1 MRCATPLRP
10 SYSSEHRRLKPVMEA
25 ARRLDVGTN
34 PASDALFEAICLSKS
49 FGWFPD
55 LVHAHG
61 TPGRLGSGCAHDVSR
76 SIFQSLRSSA
86 GSSTAEYVA
95 SVNWHWDDE
104 TIVGLNLST
113 AAYALADRLPD
124 IYTSSE
130 TRKAVHG
137 KPSIFNR
144 PEDIAWAM
152 KQIHRL
158 FKLANVPTPPIFTN
172 QE

>member
-1 MRCATPLRP
+1 MRCATSLKP

-34 PASDALFEAICLSKS
+34 PAADALFEA
-49 FGWFPD
+49 G
-55 LVHAHG
+55 
-61 TPGRLGSGCAHDVSR
+61 
-76 SIFQSLRSSA
+76 SA
-86 GSSTAEYVA
+86 GFQIWCTPMEHPEGWEAVAPTMFPGAFSKACEYVA

-104 TIVGLNLST
+104 AIDGLILST

-124 IYTSSE
+124 QYTSSE

-137 KPSIFNR
+137 KQSIFNR

-152 KQIHRL
+152 KHIHRL

>member
-1 MRCATPLRP
+1 MRCVAPLKP

-34 PASDALFEAICLSKS
+34 PAPDAIFEA
-49 FGWFPD
+49 G
-55 LVHAHG
+55 
-61 TPGRLGSGCAHDVSR
+61 
-76 SIFQSLRSSA
+76 SA
-86 GSSTAEYVA
+86 GFQIWCTPAEHPEGWEAVAPSMFPGAFSKACEFVA
-95 SVNWHWDDE
+95 SVHWHWDDE

-124 IYTSSE
+124 QYTNSE
-130 TRKAVHG
+130 TRKAIHG
-137 KPSIFNR
+137 KQSIFNR

-152 KQIHRL
+152 KHIHRL
-158 FKLANVPTPPIFTN
+158 FKLANVSTPPIYTN

>member
-34 PASDALFEAICLSKS
+34 PAQDALFEA
-49 FGWFPD
+49 G
-55 LVHAHG
+55 
-61 TPGRLGSGCAHDVSR
+61 
-76 SIFQSLRSSA
+76 SA
-86 GSSTAEYVA
+86 GFQIWCTPAEHPEGWDEVAPTMFPGAFSKACEYVA

-113 AAYALADRLPD
+113 AAYALADRMPD

-130 TRKAVHG
+130 TRKAVHA
-137 KPSIFNR
+137 KQSIFNR

-152 KQIHRL
+152 KHIHRL
-158 FKLANVPTPPIFTN
+158 FKLANVPTPPIYTN

>member
-1 MRCATPLRP
+1 MRCVAPLKP

-34 PASDALFEAICLSKS
+34 PAPDAIFEA
-49 FGWFPD
+49 G
-55 LVHAHG
+55 
-61 TPGRLGSGCAHDVSR
+61 
-76 SIFQSLRSSA
+76 SA
-86 GSSTAEYVA
+86 GFQIWCTPAEHPEGWDAVAATMFPGAFSKACEYVA
-95 SVNWHWDDE
+95 SVKWHWDDE

-113 AAYALADRLPD
+113 AAYALADRMPD

-130 TRKAVHG
+130 TRKAVHA
-137 KPSIFNR
+137 KQSIFNR

-152 KQIHRL
+152 KHIHRL

>member
-1 MRCATPLRP
+1 M
-10 SYSSEHRRLKPVMEA
+10 KPVMEA

-34 PASDALFEAICLSKS
+34 PAQDALFEA
-49 FGWFPD
+49 G
-55 LVHAHG
+55 
-61 TPGRLGSGCAHDVSR
+61 
-76 SIFQSLRSSA
+76 SA
-86 GSSTAEYVA
+86 GFQIWCTPAEHPEGWDEVAPTMFPGAFSKACEYVA

-124 IYTSSE
+124 QYTNSE

-137 KPSIFNR
+137 KESIFNR
-144 PEDIAWAM
+144 PEDITWAR
-152 KQIHRL
+152 KHIHRL
-158 FKLANVPTPPIFTN
+158 FRLANVPTPPIYTN

>member
-10 SYSSEHRRLKPVMEA
+10 CYSSEHRRMKPVMEA
-25 ARRLDVGTN
+25 ARRLDVGTT
-34 PASDALFEAICLSKS
+34 PAPDAIFEA
-49 FGWFPD
+49 G
-55 LVHAHG
+55 
-61 TPGRLGSGCAHDVSR
+61 
-76 SIFQSLRSSA
+76 SA
-86 GSSTAEYVA
+86 GFQIWCTPTEHPDGWEAIAPTMFPGAFSKACEYVA

-124 IYTSSE
+124 IYTNSE

-152 KQIHRL
+152 KHIHRL

>member
-1 MRCATPLRP
+1 MRCVAPLKP
-10 SYSSEHRRLKPVMEA
+10 SYASEHRRLKPVMEA
-25 ARRLDVGTN
+25 ARKLDIGTN
-34 PASDALFEAICLSKS
+34 PASDALFEA
-49 FGWFPD
+49 G
-55 LVHAHG
+55 
-61 TPGRLGSGCAHDVSR
+61 
-76 SIFQSLRSSA
+76 SA
-86 GSSTAEYVA
+86 GFQIWCTPAEHPEGWDAVAPTMFPGAFSKACEYVA

-124 IYTSSE
+124 IYTSCE

-152 KQIHRL
+152 KHIHRL
-158 FKLANVPTPPIFTN
+158 FKLANVLTPPIFTN